1 MYPMPKQKAQP
12 NRADSPQQAFTIR
25 RQRVQHAGGSENL
38 EERETRR
45 AVRLDGV
52 D

>member
-1 MYPMPKQKAQP
+1 MYPIPKQKAQP
-12 NRADSPQQAFTIR
+12 KRADSPQQAFTMMY
-25 RQRVQHAGGSENL
+25 QRVQHAGGRENL